1 MALGFGSKQNDS
13 TGAAASSTVA
23 SAAVTEKHESRTGK
37 FFKSM
42 LSGSKSSKK
51 IMMPAVSKTSS
62 SISDDEADLERSG
75 FSDHKHNGVGGVG
88 NKKSSLISTF
98 QENGDEHDDFY
109 APTSKSGVLVKQA
122 NHLKNWKKRFMVL
135 RGQSMFYYVSGTTS
149 DETYP
154 RGVISL
160 SGVDVQPL
168 DVSKFKKQFCFE
180 ISHPY
185 FKSLYMMAKNDAD
198 LTQWMSSI
206 KSASLPVR
214 DGILDVRESKE
225 QLFQLPSLEDVPAYQ
240 RVFYCRKKMAF
251 CLPRYAGLSDKEKYE
266 LRERQL
272 KMMQDIH
279 TYCDTYPTLMADPSL
294 YKELLHMTSL
304 FLFRPFPLLP
314 AQDPNAVFFEETP
327 DSDNA
332 PFTLA
337 DAMSDA
343 CSVEDQEWNVLSLSY
358 DILVRAIEYIDQ
370 LDKQVRKDFYS
381 PRFVSQLVGLFKSPS
396 FKERQLLKTVLHRLY
411 YKLTQRRSLIR
422 KEIANVFFEYVYES
436 NNYYGVTE
444 LLEILGSIINGFACP
459 IKEEHVVLL
468 EKSLIPLHSTQAY
481 TSYHQ
486 QLMYCM
492 IQFVSK
498 DHVLFTPI
506 VRGLLR
512 YWPVGNAYKEIVF
525 LIVVEELFEYVLA
538 EADLAPLARK
548 MAFRLAKSMAS
559 IQQQVADRALACWN
573 SPACV
578 RVMNTYEKLGQE
590 MFDIIKP
597 NLVHSM
603 LHHWNPLT
611 QQKARAAYKTYYNMG
626 YEKGGNALE
635 SIVAADDDST
645 DSTRDVSVSQEGV
658 GVL

>member
-1 MALGFGSKQNDS
+1 MALGFGSKSD
-13 TGAAASSTVA
+13 GDASPRS
-23 SAAVTEKHESRTGK
+23 SEKHESRTGK

-42 LSGSKSSKK
+42 LSKSSKK
-51 IMMPAVSKTSS
+51 LSVGSSVLTSS
-62 SISDDEADLERSG
+62 AISDDEADLERSG
-75 FSDHKHNGVGGVG
+75 YSDHLKHSYSSSSNHHQG
-88 NKKSSLISTF
+88 KKTSLISSF
-98 QENGDEHDDFY
+98 HENGDEHSDFY
-109 APTSKSGVLVKQA
+109 LPTSKSGVLVKQA

-160 SGVDVQPL
+160 SGVDVHPL

-180 ISHPY
+180 ISHPH
-185 FKSLYMMAKNDAD
+185 FRSLYLMAKNEAD
-198 LTQWMSSI
+198 LVQWMSSI
-206 KSASLPVR
+206 KSASLPLR
-214 DGILDVRESKE
+214 DGILEPRESKE
-225 QLFQLPSLEDVPAYQ
+225 QLYQLPPLEDVPAFE
-240 RVFYCRKKMAF
+240 RVYYCRKKMAF
-251 CLPRYAGLSDKEKYE
+251 CLPRYAGLSEKEKYE
-266 LRERQL
+266 LRERQI

-279 TYCDTYPTLMADPSL
+279 NYCDTFPTLMADPSL
-294 YKELLHMTSL
+294 YKELLHMTSA
-304 FLFRPFPLLP
+304 FLFRPFPILP
-314 AQDPNAVFFEETP
+314 AQDPNAVFFEESP
-327 DSDNA
+327 DASENAA
-332 PFTLA
+332 PFSLQ
-337 DAMSDA
+337 DLMSDTLSA
-343 CSVEDQEWNVLSLSY
+343 EDQEWSVLTICY

-370 LDKQVRKDFYS
+370 LDKQVRKDFFT
-381 PRFVSQLVGLFKSPS
+381 PRFISQLVGLFKSPS

-422 KEIANVFFEYVYES
+422 KEISNVFFEYVYES
-436 NNYYGVTE
+436 SNYYGVTE

-459 IKEEHVVLL
+459 IKDEHVVLL
-468 EKSLIPLHSTQAY
+468 EKSLIPLHSTHAY

-498 DHVLFTPI
+498 DHALFTPI
-506 VRGLLR
+506 VRGLLK

-538 EADLAPLARK
+538 ESDLAPLARK
-548 MAFRLAKSMAS
+548 LAYRLGKSMGT

-597 NLVHSM
+597 NLIATM
-603 LHHWNPLT
+603 LNHWNSLT

-626 YEKGGNALE
+626 YEKDGNALE
-635 SIVAADDDST
+635 NIATEDDAMDSARDDSAPMSK
-645 DSTRDVSVSQEGV
+645 DGV
-658 GVL
+658 EVL